1 MPTIAAP
8 RNLVLAPTADS
19 GVSNDKLTN
28 IVLPTVT
35 GLATAGSL
43 VTLYDG
49 QVVVGTAVAAGNG
62 AWSIKAVTV
71 LSEGRHALSATAT
84 VGNDVSVNSAEL
96 AITID
101 VTPPAPLVAPQLI
114 AGEDTGINGDYITNK
129 TTPVFAGK
137 LTAAEVG
144 YTVTLYDGATVV
156 GSAKVMDDSYV
167 WSITTDVLAEGMHA
181 LTVTLTD
188 LAGNV
193 SLPSA
198 VQQLQILTQTAPQAM
213 PELLPAFDTGSSNSD
228 RITNANLVSI
238 GGTSVANA
246 TLKVFDGTRE
256 VIDVVADAQG
266 NWRLDNLFLSNGQHS
281 ITVVRQADFAGNIA
295 RSEAL
300 LITVDNTAP
309 RASSAPLLD
318 PLSDTGYADDALT
331 SDATPTVSGKAE
343 AGATVTLYD
352 GNTKVGSTVAD
363 ADGNWRITSDQLADG
378 DHNLNVKVSDVAG
391 NVSAASP
398 DLFISI
404 DTEAPQPDAPQLA
417 PESDTG
423 YGNDGVTMLA
433 TPRVTG
439 VTESGAL
446 VTLYDGGVK
455 VGEASA
461 DVFGKWSI
469 DTSQLTDDKHSLTVR
484 VTDAAGNISAPS
496 AALNITVDTK
506 APQAPAAPDLL
517 DSSDSGISDQDDITN
532 ATRPEL
538 GGKAEAGASIAIYDG
553 ATLLGSTLA
562 DDAGNWTFQPAQA
575 LADGVHSFTVKAT
588 DVAGNVSAASA
599 ALAVTID
606 STPAVAPTD
615 LALAAASD
623 SGVSASDR
631 ITKDSTPTIT
641 GKAVANATVK
651 LYEGEILLGE
661 AKADASG
668 NWSIVASALGDGLHR
683 LTAQTSALTGTVS
696 APSDAL
702 QITIDTDAPAA
713 PAVPLLEPL
722 SDSGSANS
730 DGITNRTPEL
740 HGSAE
745 AGATVSL
752 YAGVELVGSTV
763 AGADGSWTIKPA
775 QQLADGPHSLSV
787 TATDVAGNVSLPSPA
802 LQITIDTKAP
812 AAPAAPDL
820 LESSDSGTSGSDNIT
835 AVTRPELAGK
845 TEVGAS
851 VAVYDGTTLLGSTM
865 ADKDGN
871 WTFQPARPLNDG
883 EHVFTIRATDVA
895 GNVSEPSA
903 ALTVIIDARPLA
915 VPTALALSAASDSG
929 VSDRDGVTSDTTP
942 TITGKADADAL
953 VRLYDGSTLLGEARA
968 DASGNWSITA
978 SQLADGLHQ
987 LTASTSSLTGT
998 VSQPSA
1004 PLAVTIDSQPP
1015 VVSAPVLDPL
1025 DDSGVSNSDGITNV
1039 AQPRLSGTAEVGAT
1053 VVLYDDGQ
1061 QLASTVADADGSWHF
1076 AQTLADGKH
1085 SLTVRASD
1093 AAGNLSAHTAALE
1106 LTVLAAPLIAPGA
1119 PELLAGSDSG
1129 LSDSDNITN
1138 VATPVIV
1145 GTAAAGLGVA
1155 LYDGATLIGTALA
1168 DASGQWRIAL
1178 SKPLSDAVH
1187 QLTATASD
1195 VAGNVSPASA
1205 ALRLTVDTT
1214 PPTASGLPDLAA
1226 DSDKGVSSSDNL
1238 TNVAT
1243 PMIGGKAEAGSTI
1256 TLYDDGVQVA
1266 SVRADQDGN
1275 WKLAGHTLTESSHRL
1290 TATVTDVAGN
1300 VSPLSEALVLTIDLT
1315 PPPAPAA
1322 PLLDAASDSGL
1333 SSSDGITRITTPHL
1347 TGTAEAGAS
1356 VLVFDGALQIGSAT
1370 TDDSGNW
1377 SFTPT
1382 AALGEGAHSL
1392 TVKAADAAGNVS
1404 LASAA
1409 LLLTIDTKAPNA
1421 PSAPDLAD
1429 GSDLGSSKTDNI
1441 TSVTRPLVT
1450 GTAEVGATVAL
1461 YDGNVLL
1468 GSAVADGSGAWQ
1480 ITPAQDLANGA
1491 HVLTAKA
1498 TDAAGNVSPA
1508 SPSLTV
1514 TINATPPLSPSALD
1528 LTTDSGRSTTDNIT
1542 NITAPTI
1549 TGKAAAGASV
1559 TLLDGTVVLG
1569 TVTANA
1575 SGVWTLAPKLADGE
1589 HHLTAIS
1596 TNLQTGAVSAPSAE
1610 LLVTIDSQLPE
1621 LGPLVLDASSD
1632 SGLSNSDLVT
1642 KVNKPTITGT
1652 AEVNALVTLYDG
1664 STVLG
1669 TALADANGA
1678 WSITSSVALANGA
1691 RLLTAKAADVAGNL
1705 STATLTVTVDTTP
1718 PATPAV
1724 PDLVA
1729 EHDSG
1734 TSTTDN
1740 VTNVTQPVIGGKSE
1754 GKATMALYDGTVL
1767 IGTTQADDAGN
1778 WQIKLAQSLSQ
1789 GVHKLTV
1796 TATDLAGNT
1805 SVSSAALSLTID
1817 TDAPLAPTA
1826 LDLLATSDSGASTS
1840 DDLTKVTTPT
1850 ITGSAEA
1857 GTVIRLYEGDKLV
1870 ATSSVVTPASGVWS
1884 VTITAANALAHGV
1897 HQLTATATDLAGNVS
1912 ALSPALT
1919 INVDTEAPLLASAP
1933 VLDPLS
1939 DTGISQT
1946 DNLTND
1952 TTPTLSFMT
1961 EANATVALY
1970 VNGQLLTSTKADAN
1984 GLWTYT
1990 MAALASNTTYNLS
2003 VTVTDLAG
2011 NVSKQSPALALVLD
2025 TALPA
2030 TPAAPD
2036 LLAASDSGPSTTD
2049 NITNVVLPTFV
2060 GKAELNA
2067 TVTLYEGTVVIGS
2080 ARVDSTGA
2088 WQIVPSAPLSEAK
2101 HALTVK
2107 VMDAAGN
2114 VSAASPVL
2122 NVTIDTTA
2130 PNAPATLALASGSD
2144 SGSSTTDRLTNI
2156 KTPTITGTAEAGTVI
2171 NLYEGVTLL
2180 GKYTATGGAWTIT
2193 TGTLTD
2199 GVHQLQA
2206 TATDTAGN
2214 VSVLSEAL
2222 EVNIDTAAP
2231 AVTAPVLAA
2240 LSDSGRSNSDN
2251 ITNVQTPTV
2260 SGTAEKG
2267 ASVALY
2273 DGAKL
2278 LATTTA
2284 DDNGGWSFTTAT
2296 LSASAHSL
2304 TVKATDAAG
2313 NVATSAALVLTVD
2326 IAAPATP
2333 AAPTLLAS
2341 DDVGSSKTDRIT
2353 SVSKP
2358 TLSGAG
2364 EANALISLYDDGKLL
2379 TTVLADTSGNW
2390 KTTLSEALA
2399 DGKHNL
2405 TVTATDIAGNVSI
2418 ASAAL
2423 ALTIDASAPD
2433 APSAPDLVATSD
2445 SGASSSDNLTNK
2457 TTFAVTGTAEAGSTV
2472 TLYEGN
2478 TVIGSGIATNGVW
2491 SFTTTTALTHGE
2503 HHLVARGTDVAGN
2516 VSAASAELVVN
2527 IDTIAPTALA
2537 PVLDAASDSGRSSA
2551 DRITNDTTP
2560 TVGGVT
2566 EAGATVAVYEG
2577 TTLLGSTLADDQGVW
2592 SFTTGVLSA
2601 TAHTLTVRVTDT
2613 AGNVST
2619 ASASTVITID
2629 TAAPALPTALDLVEA
2644 SDSGSV
2650 KTDNITNVVLPTIS
2664 GTSEK
2669 DAFITLYEG
2678 TTVVGTG
2685 TAVGTAWQITL
2696 TQPLS
2701 EGLHTLTATAT
2712 DIAGNTS
2719 AMSTSALKIT
2729 IDTSKPLA
2737 PAALDLADALDTG
2750 ISNSDNLTNKNLL
2763 SFTGKADAGAV
2774 ITLYDNNVKLSS
2786 VTASAA
2792 GVWTYTP
2799 ASTATLAD
2807 GEHHLTITATD
2818 LAGNVSDPS
2827 EALVV
2832 TVDTKAPLV
2841 VAPVLDP
2848 LSDSGVSGDKITS
2861 DTTPTLTG
2869 KVEPGNQVAV
2879 FDGTVKL
2886 GDAVVADD
2894 GSWSFTTGVLSAGA
2908 HTLTIKATDA
2918 AGNTSTSSPALALV
2932 LDTSIAQPA
2941 LPDLDAGSDSGQSST
2956 DNVTNVTSPLI
2967 KGTTEAGATVVLYD
2981 GGKAI
2986 CETVANNTGAWQ
2998 IKLNDLS
3005 QDIHLLTV
3013 RVTDVAGN
3021 VSQESASM
3029 QLTIDATADLA
3040 GKPDLAAASDSGAS
3054 QTDDITNVTA
3064 PVVTG
3069 KAAFGSK
3076 VAIYDKGVLLTT
3088 VTADA
3093 TDTWTLSGKTLAAG
3107 LHTLTVRITDLAG
3120 NVSAD
3125 SEALNLTIDTSAA
3138 TPGAPDLTDASD
3150 SGNEGMSNYNTDNY
3164 TNVSKPV
3171 FTGKAEAGAT
3181 VNLYKGTTLMGTG
3194 VADSSGVWTITTTV
3208 ALTEGSNSLTAKIVD
3223 LAGNVSAASGALT
3236 VTLDTTAPGAL
3247 TDTNTA
3253 ANFANVGGAA
3263 GALVGVTANAVGT
3276 VAGGYS
3282 LSANPEGL
3290 FSIDARTGVLSL
3302 AAGAVVTGGAHQV
3315 TVRAVDQAGNAT
3327 LGNFTIL
3334 GNTAP
3339 TISAIANT
3347 TFAEDTKSSPLA
3359 FTVADAESLDGMTF
3373 SATSSNGMVSGF
3385 KFEGTGAN
3393 RTLTLTPSAN
3403 AYGTTTITVTVKDA
3417 GGLTS
3422 TTSFQANIT
3431 PVDDPSQVG
3440 NDIVMGSESAGA
3452 KANTSTSTLLLNDS
3466 DPDSTIWITS
3476 VRGISGGSVSLS
3488 GSNVAFTTASGAHG
3502 LGHYSYT
3509 LNDGNVGDVWVKLA
3523 PVSDNDL
3530 TYEIQRMYL
3539 GYFGRPAD
3547 KDGLAGKVAIA
3558 RTELA
3563 SGKALVDVMKMLGD
3577 HFVNSPEYKATWGG
3591 LTDDAII
3598 AKIYNNLFGRHGDYD
3613 QSEIT
3618 FWSGPLSRGELS
3630 YSTIVND
3637 IANGAHNEDIGATAN
3652 RTYAA
3657 QYFTDQM
3664 TAAQNAAYVGDAASA
3679 QARAYLDYI
3688 NERDDSLASA
3698 ASMVNYYIN
3707 LMVNAG
3713 RSGGIADTLASN
3725 ASLLADSGVADLLV
3739 IHEQAGDLNVLN
3751 FSSADG
3757 DQLVFAH
3764 QFNGLT
3770 LSSAAEVLARS
3781 HVEGAST
3788 VIDLGEGHAIVIVG
3802 VTALTVHDISL
3813 AG

>member
-8 RNLVLAPTADS
+8 RNLVLAPIADS

-49 QVVVGTAVAAGNG
+49 TVVVGTAVAASNG
-62 AWSIKAVTV
+62 AWSIKAVNA
-71 LSEGRHALSATAT
+71 LSEGAHALTATAT
-84 VGNDVSVNSAEL
+84 VGSDVSVNSAEL
-96 AITID
+96 GITID
-101 VTPPAPLVAPQLI
+101 VTPPAPLGAPQLI

-144 YTVTLYDGATVV
+144 YTVTLYDGVTVV

-167 WSITTDVLAEGMHA
+167 WSITSDVLAEGTHA

-198 VQQLQILTQTAPQAM
+198 VQQLQILTQTTPQAT
-213 PELLPAFDTGSSNSD
+213 PELLPAFDSGSSNSD
-228 RITNANLVSI
+228 HITNANLVSI

-246 TLKVFDGTRE
+246 TLKVFDGNRE

-295 RSEAL
+295 RSEPL

-352 GNTKVGSTVAD
+352 GSTKVGSTVAD
-363 ADGNWRITSDQLADG
+363 TDGNWRITSDKLANG
-378 DHNLNVKVSDVAG
+378 DHNLNVKISDVAG

-404 DTEAPQPDAPQLA
+404 DTEAPQAEAPQLA
-417 PESDTG
+417 PQSDSG
-423 YGNDGVTMLA
+423 LSNSDGVTNQA
-433 TPRVTG
+433 APHVTG
-439 VTESGAL
+439 VAESGAT
-446 VTLYDGGVK
+446 VALYDGETRI
-455 VGEASA
+455 GETTA

-469 DTSQLTDDKHSLTVR
+469 DTSHLDDARHSLTVR
-484 VTDAAGNISAPS
+484 VTDAAGNTSAPS
-496 AALNITVDTK
+496 AALSITVDTK
-506 APQAPAAPDLL
+506 APEAPAAPDLL
-517 DSSDSGISDQDDITN
+517 DSADSGISNQDDITN

-538 GGKAEAGASIAIYDG
+538 GGKAEAHATVTVYDG
-553 ATLLGSTLA
+553 ITLLGSTLA
-562 DDAGNWTFQPAQA
+562 DGDGNWTFQPTQA

-588 DVAGNVSAASA
+588 DVAGNASPASA
-599 ALAVTID
+599 ALQVTID
-606 STPAVAPTD
+606 STPADAPTG
-615 LALAAASD
+615 LALEAASD

-631 ITKDSTPTIT
+631 ITNDTTPVIT

-651 LYEGEILLGE
+651 LY
-661 AKADASG
+661 
-668 NWSIVASALGDGLHR
+668 DG
-683 LTAQTSALTGTVS
+683 A
-696 APSDAL
+696 
-702 QITIDTDAPAA
+702 
-713 PAVPLLEPL
+713 
-722 SDSGSANS
+722 
-730 DGITNRTPEL
+730 
-740 HGSAE
+740 
-745 AGATVSL
+745 
-752 YAGVELVGSTV
+752 
-763 AGADGSWTIKPA
+763 
-775 QQLADGPHSLSV
+775 
-787 TATDVAGNVSLPSPA
+787 
-802 LQITIDTKAP
+802 
-812 AAPAAPDL
+812 
-820 LESSDSGTSGSDNIT
+820 
-835 AVTRPELAGK
+835 
-845 TEVGAS
+845 
-851 VAVYDGTTLLGSTM
+851 
-865 ADKDGN
+865 
-871 WTFQPARPLNDG
+871 
-883 EHVFTIRATDVA
+883 
-895 GNVSEPSA
+895 
-903 ALTVIIDARPLA
+903 
-915 VPTALALSAASDSG
+915 
-929 VSDRDGVTSDTTP
+929 
-942 TITGKADADAL
+942 
-953 VRLYDGSTLLGEARA
+953 TLLGEARA
-968 DASGNWSITA
+968 DASGNWRIAA
-978 SQLADGLHQ
+978 SQLEDGVHQ

-998 VSQPSA
+998 VSPPSA
-1004 PLAVTIDSQPP
+1004 PLAVTIDSKAP
-1015 VVSAPVLDPL
+1015 VISAPVLDPL

-1039 AQPRLSGTAEVGAT
+1039 AQPHLSGSTEAGAT
-1053 VVLYDDGQ
+1053 VVLYDDGR
-1061 QLASTVADADGSWHF
+1061 QLATTVAGADGSWSF
-1076 AQTLADGKH
+1076 AQVLADGKH

-1093 AAGNLSAHTAALE
+1093 VAGNQSEHSAALA
-1106 LTVLAAPLIAPGA
+1106 LTVLAAPLAAPGK
-1119 PELLAGSDSG
+1119 PQLLAGSDSG
-1129 LSDSDNITN
+1129 LSNSDNITN

-1145 GTAAAGLGVA
+1145 GTAAAGVSVA
-1155 LYDGATLIGTALA
+1155 LYDGVTLIGTALA
-1168 DASGQWRIAL
+1168 DANGQWQIAL
-1178 SKPLSDAVH
+1178 ANPLSNEVH
-1187 QLTATASD
+1187 QLTAQASD
-1195 VAGNVSPASA
+1195 MAGNVSPASA
-1205 ALRLTVDTT
+1205 ALSLMVDTT
-1214 PPTASGLPDLAA
+1214 PPAASSVPDLAA
-1226 DSDKGVSSSDNL
+1226 DSDKGMSSSDNL

-1243 PMIGGKAEAGSTI
+1243 PVISGKAEAGSTI
-1256 TLYDDGVQVA
+1256 TLYDDGVQIA

-1275 WKLAGHTLTESSHRL
+1275 WQLDGHTLTESSHRL
-1290 TATVTDVAGN
+1290 TATVTDMAGN

-1315 PPPAPAA
+1315 PPPAPSAA
-1322 PLLDAASDSGL
+1322 LLDAASDSGL
-1333 SSSDGITRITTPHL
+1333 SSSDGITRITTPRL
-1347 TGTAEAGAS
+1347 TGTAEVGAS
-1356 VLVFDGALQIGSAT
+1356 VLVFDGTLQIGSAT
-1370 TDDSGNW
+1370 TGDSGNW

-1392 TVKAADAAGNVS
+1392 TVKVDDAAGNVS
-1404 LASAA
+1404 KASAA

-1421 PSAPDLAD
+1421 PSAPDLAE

-1441 TSVTRPLVT
+1441 TSVTRPLLT

-1461 YDGNVLL
+1461 YEGSVLL
-1468 GSAVADGSGAWQ
+1468 GSAVADGSGVWQ

-1498 TDAAGNVSPA
+1498 TDVAGNVSVA

-1514 TINATPPLSPSALD
+1514 TINATPPVSPSALD

-1542 NITAPTI
+1542 NITTPTI
-1549 TGKAAAGASV
+1549 TGKAAASASV
-1559 TLLDGTVVLG
+1559 TLLDGTIVLG

-1575 SGVWTLAPKLADGE
+1575 AGVWTLAPKLADGE

-1610 LLVTIDSQLPE
+1610 LLVTIDSQAPE

-1632 SGLSNSDLVT
+1632 SGLSNSDLIT
-1642 KVNKPTITGT
+1642 KLNKPTITGT
-1652 AEVNALVTLYDG
+1652 AEINALVTLYDG

-1705 STATLTVTVDTTP
+1705 STATLTVTVDTAS
-1718 PATPAV
+1718 PAAPAV
-1724 PDLVA
+1724 PDLIA

-1754 GKATMALYDGTVL
+1754 AKATMALYDGTVL

-1805 SVSSAALSLTID
+1805 SASSAVLSLTID
-1817 TDAPLAPTA
+1817 TDAPLAPTT
-1826 LDLLATSDSGASTS
+1826 LDLLASSDSGASTS

-1857 GTVIRLYEGDKLV
+1857 GTVIRLYEGDILV
-1870 ATSSVVTPASGVWS
+1870 GTSTVVTPASGVWS
-1884 VTITAANALAHGV
+1884 VAIAGASALAHGV

-1919 INVDTEAPLLASAP
+1919 ITVDTEVPVLTSAP

-1970 VNGQLLTSTKADAN
+1970 VNGQLLSSTKADAN

-1990 MAALASNTTYNLS
+1990 MAALSPNTTYNLS

-2025 TALPA
+2025 TAAPA

-2036 LLAASDSGPSTTD
+2036 LLAASDSGTSTTD

-2067 TVTLYEGTVVIGS
+2067 TVTLYEGAVVIGS

-2088 WQIVPSAPLSEAK
+2088 WQIVPSAPLSEAR

-2107 VMDAAGN
+2107 VTDAAGN
-2114 VSAASPVL
+2114 VSALSPVL

-2130 PNAPATLALASGSD
+2130 TNAPATLALASGSD
-2144 SGSSTTDRLTNI
+2144 SGSSTTDRVTNI
-2156 KTPTITGTAEAGTVI
+2156 KTPTITGTAEAGTVV
-2171 NLYEGVTLL
+2171 NLYEGETLL
-2180 GKYTATGGAWTIT
+2180 GKYTATAAGAWTIT

-2199 GVHQLQA
+2199 GVHQLRA

-2214 VSVLSEAL
+2214 VSVLSDVLA
-2222 EVNIDTAAP
+2222 VTIDTVAP

-2240 LSDSGRSNSDN
+2240 LSDSGRSTSDN

-2260 SGTAEKG
+2260 SGTAEQG

-2278 LATTTA
+2278 LAATTA
-2284 DDNGGWSFTTAT
+2284 DDHGGWSFTTAT
-2296 LSASAHSL
+2296 LTAGAHSL

-2313 NVATSAALVLTVD
+2313 NAASSAALVLTVD
-2326 IAAPATP
+2326 ITAPATP

-2390 KTTLSEALA
+2390 KTTLGEALI
-2399 DGKHNL
+2399 DGKHSL
-2405 TVTATDIAGNVSI
+2405 TVTSTDIAGNVSI

-2423 ALTIDASAPD
+2423 VLTIDTSVPD
-2433 APSAPDLVATSD
+2433 APSAPDLVSTSD
-2445 SGASSSDNLTNK
+2445 TGISPTDNLTNK
-2457 TTFAVTGTAEAGSTV
+2457 TTFVVTGTAEAGSTV

-2478 TVIGSGIATNGVW
+2478 TAIGSGIATNGVW
-2491 SFTTTTALTHGE
+2491 SFTTTTALPHGE
-2503 HHLVARGTDVAGN
+2503 HHLVARSTDVAGN

-2537 PVLDAASDSGRSSA
+2537 PLLDAASDSGRSSA

-2577 TTLLGSTLADDQGVW
+2577 STLLGSTLADDQGVW

-2601 TAHTLTVRVTDT
+2601 TAHALTVRVTDT

-2629 TAAPALPTALDLVEA
+2629 TTAPALPTALDLVDA
-2644 SDSGSV
+2644 SDSGSL

-2669 DAFITLYEG
+2669 DAFITLYDG
-2678 TTVVGTG
+2678 ATVVGTG

-2719 AMSTSALKIT
+2719 ATSTSALKIT

-2750 ISNSDNLTNKNLL
+2750 ISNSDNLTSKNLL

-2786 VTASAA
+2786 VTANAA

-2799 ASTATLAD
+2799 AATATLAD
-2807 GEHHLTITATD
+2807 GAHHLTVTATD
-2818 LAGNVSDPS
+2818 LAGNVSDAS
-2827 EALVV
+2827 EELVV

-2841 VAPVLDP
+2841 VAPLLDP

-2869 KVEPGNQVAV
+2869 KAEPGNQVAV

-2886 GDAVVADD
+2886 GDAVVAED
-2894 GSWSFTTGVLSAGA
+2894 GSWSFTAGALSADA

-2918 AGNTSTSSPALALV
+2918 AGNTSASSPALALV
-2932 LDTSIAQPA
+2932 IDTGIAQPA
-2941 LPDLDAGSDSGQSST
+2941 LPDLDAGSDSGSSST

-2967 KGTTEAGATVVLYD
+2967 KGSTEAGASVVLYD

-2986 CETVANNTGAWQ
+2986 GEALANSAGAWQ
-2998 IKLNDLS
+2998 IKLNELS
-3005 QDIHLLTV
+3005 QGVHLLTV
-3013 RVTDVAGN
+3013 RATDVAGN
-3021 VSQESASM
+3021 VSLESASM
-3029 QLTIDATADLA
+3029 QLTIDTTADVA

-3069 KAAFGSK
+3069 KAEFGSK

-3125 SEALNLTIDTSAA
+3125 SEALNLSIDTSAA
-3138 TPGAPDLTDASD
+3138 PPGAPDLTDASD
-3150 SGNEGMSNYNTDNY
+3150 SGNQGMSNYNTDNY

-3194 VADSSGVWTITTTV
+3194 VADSSGVWTIATTV

-3236 VTLDTTAPGAL
+3236 VTLDTIAPGAL

-3327 LGNFTIL
+3327 FGNFTIL

-3347 TFAEDTKSSPLA
+3347 TFAEDTKSSPLT

-3393 RTLTLTPSAN
+3393 RTLTLTPAAD

-3440 NDIVMGSESAGA
+3440 NDIVTGSEGAGA
-3452 KANTSTSTLLLNDS
+3452 RLTTSTSTLLQNDS
-3466 DPDSTIWITS
+3466 DPDSTIWIS
-3476 VRGISGGSVSLS
+3476 AVQGISGGSASLS
-3488 GSNVAFTTASGAHG
+3488 GSINVTFTTASGAHG
-3502 LGHYSYT
+3502 LGHYRYI
-3509 LNDGNVGDVWVKLA
+3509 LNDGNVGEVWVKLA
-3523 PVSDNDL
+3523 PVADNDL

-3558 RTELA
+3558 KTELA
-3563 SGKALVDVMKMLGD
+3563 SGKPLVDVMKLLGD

-3591 LTDDAII
+3591 LSDDAII
-3598 AKIYNNLFGRHGDYD
+3598 RKIYDNLFGRHGHYD
-3613 QSEIT
+3613 QSEID
-3618 FWSGPLSRGELS
+3618 FWSGSLSRGELS

-3637 IANGAHNEDIGATAN
+3637 IVNGAHNEDIGATAN

-3664 TAAQNAAYVGDAASA
+3664 TAAQNAYYVGDAASA
-3679 QARAYLDYI
+3679 QAHAYLDYI
-3688 NERDDSLASA
+3688 NDRDDSLASA

-3713 RSGGIADTLASN
+3713 RSGGIVDTLASN
-3725 ASLLADSGVADLLV
+3725 ASLLADSGAADLLA
-3739 IHEQAGDLNVLN
+3739 IHEQAGNLNVLN

-3764 QFNGLT
+3764 QFNGMT
-3770 LSSAAEVLARS
+3770 LNSAADVLARS
-3781 HVEGAST
+3781 HVEGGST
-3788 VIDLGEGHAIVIVG
+3788 VIDLGEGHAIVVVG
-3802 VTALTVHDISL
+3802 VTTLTVHDISL